1 MKYQINIIAENQQIV
16 VYRIINLFLKKKIF
30 IEKIEANFNE
40 KENFSKILIIIKN
53 LNQNMIETTIK
64 QINKIIEIKKINYK
78 KIL

>member
-1 MKYQINIIAENQQIV
+1 NQQIV
-16 VYRIINLFLKKKIF
+16 IYRIINLFLKKKIF

-40 KENFSKILIIIKN
+40 KENFAKILITIKN
-53 LNQNMIETTIK
+53 LNENMTETTIK